1 MSMCTVIS
9 YVAGRGC
16 LLWPMYSLRK
26 TLLAFALLHFVFHG
40 IHFYFILYS
49 VLYSSLIFRN
59 EKERESTV
67 VSKDK
72 RCPMFG
78 AWTGKKKH
86 RPNIATTGL
95 KARATERT
103 KHEQK
108 PKIWYLSTWGL
119 VTSQVK
125 LAAASVMQDKGLR
138 AKDVN
143 ADETRTVYSIKI
155 QQLFYLAT

>member
-1 MSMCTVIS
+1 M
-9 YVAGRGC
+9 
-16 LLWPMYSLRK
+16 LLEEGVCYDQCILFVK
-26 TLLAFALLHFVFHG
+26 LLAFALLHFVFQG

-95 KARATERT
+95 KARATEATERT

-108 PKIWYLSTWGL
+108 PKIWYLSTEGWL
-119 VTSQVK
+119 QVK
-125 LAAASVMQDKGLR
+125 
-138 AKDVN
+138 
-143 ADETRTVYSIKI
+143 
-155 QQLFYLAT
+155 